1 MKAQHA
7 VPAEASFEMNGV
19 RHNLLD
25 RMPDL
30 TVFPSFSRAVDGE
43 QAPPTQLWRLW
54 GPGRALEQVVANGVN
69 YFWRKVNARP
79 ALAHA
84 NGVGPKSYYLRL
96 GSWVEQV
103 PGGG

>member
-1 MKAQHA
+1 
-7 VPAEASFEMNGV
+7 
-19 RHNLLD
+19 
-25 RMPDL
+25 MPDL

-43 QAPPTQLWRLW
+43 QAPP
-54 GPGRALEQVVANGVN
+54 GPAVETLGARRLEQVVANGVN

-84 NGVGPKSYYLRL
+84 NGVGPKSYYLWL

-103 PGGG
+103 PWGG